1 MYVTDV
7 CMYVMYV
14 CMWTNANIPPLTI
27 NHYLKNFFFLSTIT
41 EWNNLDPNLQNSDTY
56 KTFKNT
62 ILKFL
67 KPSPDS
73 VIKCHNPQGIKFL
86 TRFKLSLSHCRE
98 HKFKHGF
105 QDLLNPLCK
114 CGFDGIQTSC
124 STAPF
129 TKMVDPP
136 S

>member
-1 MYVTDV
+1 
-7 CMYVMYV
+7 MYV
-14 CMWTNANIPPLTI
+14 CMWTNANIPLLKT
-27 NHYLKNFFFLSTIT
+27 NHNFLKNFFFPSTIT

-56 KTFKNT
+56 ETFKNT
-62 ILKFL
+62 ILKSL
-67 KPSPDS
+67 KPSLNS

-86 TRFKLSLSHCRE
+86 TRFKLGLSHRHE
-98 HKFKHGF
+98 HKFKHDF
-105 QDLLNPLCK
+105 QDSLNPLCK
-114 CGFDGIQTSC
+114 CSFDGIHISC